1 MYDIRKFQSGDEY
14 AIVEVINRTSHEVNI
29 KDYSKEY
36 MDNLMMKITPEFILQ
51 RANAFHMYVVTD
63 EDKVIGVAAVGPYWD
78 SLTESSLFNIFILP
92 EYEGKGLG
100 KKLVE
105 TLEQDEYYTRANR
118 IEIPASITALEFY
131 RHLGY
136 GFKKFGNITDDE
148 GHYKL
153 EKYPKI
159 NYDNNDKKQYN
170 MRIYIDN
177 EFHNYYDF
185 IYQIKKNA
193 YKKYVEECWGA
204 WIEEE
209 QQKYFENFI
218 NRVKNETYII
228 QLNGENIG
236 FYNGETLKDGSYEIG
251 NICIIPEYQGKG
263 IGTQILKD
271 IMELHKDQDLNI
283 QYFKKNPVGNLYKRL
298 GFEPSGETAYHYQM
312 TKNSETKMK
321 GMNK

>member
-63 EDKVIGVAAVGPYWD
+63 EDKVIGVGAVGPYWD

-148 GHYKL
+148 GLYKL

-298 GFEPSGETAYHYQM
+298 GFEPSGETAYHCQM